1 MNEQTTNNWEELG
14 KVDKQLF
21 WLYKV
26 KDSFDN
32 TNPILIDALNNNGAL
47 KIYGSDALKVIDF
60 TIEML
65 ENKKK
70 DLLVKLGQ

>member
-1 MNEQTTNNWEELG
+1 MNKQQIIGKNLVKLINSFFGLIMLNDETN
-14 KVDKQLF
+14 
-21 WLYKV
+21 
-26 KDSFDN
+26 S
-32 TNPILIDALNNNGAL
+32 ILIDALNNNGAL